1 MIRKTIM
8 SSAAADIHGIKVWK
22 PALRRSIAPN
32 GIVPRVM
39 ICTIEAAFSF
49 PCESWL

>member
-1 MIRKTIM
+1 MIRKTRM
-8 SSAAADIHGIKVWK
+8 SRAAGNVHGIKVWK

-32 GIVPRVM
+32 GIVPLVM
-39 ICTIEAAFSF
+39 VCTIEAAFSF